1 MTTMSAA
8 EASRNF
14 SAVLSRAEHGETI
27 HIVRHGR
34 TVVTVSPPTTRTGV
48 ALRRA
53 LEVSDAPPFDDDFA
67 ADIAAALAMV
77 ANGTKDPW
85 ADL

>member
-14 SAVLSRAEHGETI
+14 SAVLRRAEHGETI
-27 HIVRHGR
+27 RIVRHGR
-34 TVVTVSPPTTRTGV
+34 TVATVSPPTKKTGL

-53 LEVSDAPPFDDDFA
+53 LENSDAPPFDDDFA
-67 ADIAAALAMV
+67 TDISDALAMV
-77 ANGTKDPW
+77 TDDLEDPW
-85 ADL
+85 GDS

>member
-14 SAVLSRAEHGETI
+14 SAVLRRAEHGETI
-27 HIVRHGR
+27 RIVRHGR
-34 TVVTVSPPTTRTGV
+34 TVATVSPPTTSTGS

-53 LEVSDAPPFDDDFA
+53 LETSDTTPFDDDFA
-67 ADIAAALAMV
+67 DDINAALALI
-77 ANGTKDPW
+77 TDDQEDPW
-85 ADL
+85 GGN